1 MNATTDKALAEW
13 NRIMEEMK
21 KAHEQELAR
30 AAWEKA

>member
-1 MNATTDKALAEW
+1 MTETQKAIAEW

-21 KAHEQELAR
+21 KSHEAELAR